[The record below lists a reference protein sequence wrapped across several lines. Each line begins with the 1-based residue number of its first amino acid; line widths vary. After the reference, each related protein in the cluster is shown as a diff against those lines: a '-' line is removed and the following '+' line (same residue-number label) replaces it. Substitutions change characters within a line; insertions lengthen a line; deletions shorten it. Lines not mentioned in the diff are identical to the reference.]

1 MTLLLTRS
9 DILAALDVSTA
20 LAALRTGFLQSAD
33 IEPLRIRTDLPAPG
47 TATTLL
53 PGLIPGIPAYTV
65 KVNAKFP
72 DASPALRGIVCLHDL
87 TDGTL
92 LAVLDSTTITSWR
105 TGLAAAL
112 ATDLLARPEPAA
124 DTAGARTDGAGAAG
138 IGTTGLG
145 TTGLGT
151 TGLGTTGLGTT
162 GLGTTGL
169 GTAGIGTTGLG
180 TAGIGTTGL
189 GTTGLGTTGAGTTGL
204 GADGAGADGAGAD
217 GAGAGR
223 GGVVGVIGAGAQAA
237 MVVVGL
243 AALRHVS
250 RLVVYDVDPERATRF
265 LAQQGI
271 PGRVVSSPRAV
282 VEGADVVVLATWS
295 REALLTAADVRP
307 GLHLTTLGADEP
319 GKVELSADLLSA
331 ARVVVDDRA
340 LAAQMGALGN
350 VGLSHDAVSA
360 TMTEVL
366 TGVAPGRRTDDEI
379 TVYAPVGLP
388 WQDLAIAW
396 PVFQAAQGRGQ
407 VIDFLS

>member
-9 DILAALDVSTA
+9 DILAALDLSTA
-20 LAALRTGFLQSAD
+20 LAALRAGFLQSAD

-87 TDGTL
+87 SDGSL
-92 LAVLDSTTITSWR
+92 LAILDSTTITSWR

-112 ATDLLARPEPAA
+112 ATDLLAQPEPAA
-124 DTAGARTDGAGAAG
+124 DTVAA
-138 IGTTGLG
+138 
-145 TTGLGT
+145 
-151 TGLGTTGLGTT
+151 
-162 GLGTTGL
+162 
-169 GTAGIGTTGLG
+169 
-180 TAGIGTTGL
+180 
-189 GTTGLGTTGAGTTGL
+189 GTTGAGTTAAGTAGIGTPGV
-204 GADGAGADGAGAD
+204 GATGGGAA
-217 GAGAGR
+217 R
-223 GGVVGVIGAGAQAA
+223 GGVVGVIGAGAQAG
-237 MVVVGL
+237 MVVAGL
-243 AALRHVS
+243 AVLREVS
-250 RLVVYDVDPERATRF
+250 RLVVHDVAPERATRF

-295 REALLTAADVRP
+295 RAALLTAADVRP

-331 ARVVVDDRA
+331 ARVVVDDRT
-340 LAAQMGALGN
+340 LAVQMGALGN

-360 TMTEVL
+360 TLTEVL
-366 TGVAPGRRTDDEI
+366 TGVAPGRRTGDEV

>member
-124 DTAGARTDGAGAAG
+124 DTAGARTDGAGAARVGAAG
-138 IGTTGLG
+138 IGTAGAS
-145 TTGLGT
+145 
-151 TGLGTTGLGTT
+151 
-162 GLGTTGL
+162 
-169 GTAGIGTTGLG
+169 TAGIGTTGGGTTGVG

-189 GTTGLGTTGAGTTGL
+189 GTTGAGADGAGAD
-204 GADGAGADGAGAD
+204 GAGAEGAGADGAGAD

-223 GGVVGVIGAGAQAA
+223 GGVVGVIGAGAQAG
-237 MVVVGL
+237 MVVAGL
-243 AALRHVS
+243 VELREVS
-250 RLVVYDVDPERATRF
+250 RLVVHDVDPERATRF

-271 PGRVVSSPRAV
+271 PGRVVSSPQAV

-340 LAAQMGALGN
+340 LAVRMGALGN
-350 VGLSHDAVSA
+350 VGLSHDAVTA